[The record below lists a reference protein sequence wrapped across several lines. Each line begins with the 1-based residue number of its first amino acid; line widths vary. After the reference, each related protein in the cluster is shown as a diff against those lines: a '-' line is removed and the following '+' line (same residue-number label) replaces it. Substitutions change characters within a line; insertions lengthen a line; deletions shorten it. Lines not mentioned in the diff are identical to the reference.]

1 MRPEHP
7 TVEDGFDAVGIMLAA
22 IKKVGPAVTRETL
35 RDALAGTADY
45 PGVTG
50 VTTFDPQTR
59 EPAKTLA
66 RMIVTNGKYSVI
78 R

>member
-1 MRPEHP
+1 
-7 TVEDGFDAVGIMLAA
+7 MLAA

-66 RMIVTNGKYSVI
+66 RMIVMNGK
-78 R
+78 